1 MTEEKHSQDTPDS
14 DSAENTQKETERFLE
29 IPDGAKETTLNQP
42 KRKIGEKTVQ
52 GIIVGRGD
60 NRRVIRLKDVQKLA
74 ELHLSYEAMADYFEC
89 KTSTFKDHFR
99 KEVEKARALTKQKLM
114 HAMLTNAIDKHQ
126 PTIQIWLSKNLLQFS
141 DNPINNDSTNVL
153 PWLDEATDN
162 SS

>member
-1 MTEEKHSQDTPDS
+1 
-14 DSAENTQKETERFLE
+14 
-29 IPDGAKETTLNQP
+29 
-42 KRKIGEKTVQ
+42 
-52 GIIVGRGD
+52 
-60 NRRVIRLKDVQKLA
+60 
-74 ELHLSYEAMADYFEC
+74 MADYFEC

>member
-1 MTEEKHSQDTPDS
+1 MTEDTDPQNTPDS
-14 DSAENTQKETERFLE
+14 DSAEINKKETETFLE

-42 KRKIGEKTVQ
+42 KRRLGEKTVQ

-60 NRRVIRLKDVQKLA
+60 NRRVIRLTDVQKLA

-114 HAMLTNAIDKHQ
+114 SAMLHNAIDRHQ

>member
-1 MTEEKHSQDTPDS
+1 MTEDTDPQNTPDS
-14 DSAENTQKETERFLE
+14 DSAESNQKETETFLE

-42 KRKIGEKTVQ
+42 KRRLGEKTVQ

-60 NRRVIRLKDVQKLA
+60 NRRVIRLTDVQKLA

-114 HAMLTNAIDKHQ
+114 SAMLHNAIDRHQ

>member
-1 MTEEKHSQDTPDS
+1 MTEDKDPQNTPDS
-14 DSAENTQKETERFLE
+14 DSAENTQKETETFLE

-126 PTIQIWLSKNLLQFS
+126 PTIQIWLSKNLLHFT
-141 DNPINNDSTNVL
+141 DNPINNDSTQVL
-153 PWLDEATDN
+153 PWLDDN
-162 SS
+162 GTVSS

>member
-14 DSAENTQKETERFLE
+14 DSAENTQKERFLE